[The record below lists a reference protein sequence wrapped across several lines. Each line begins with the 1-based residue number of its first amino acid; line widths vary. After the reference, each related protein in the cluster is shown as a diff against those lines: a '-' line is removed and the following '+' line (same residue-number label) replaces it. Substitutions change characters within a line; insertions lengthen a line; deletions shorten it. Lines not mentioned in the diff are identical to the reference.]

1 MSFDPTLL
9 MEITLVGTVV
19 LLIGYF
25 IDKSVYISP
34 SKIFEFLTIL
44 IFVAIST
51 ILLLLIISSIWL
63 LYTTTL

>member
-9 MEITLVGTVV
+9 MEITLVSTVV

-25 IDKSVYISP
+25 TDKIVYISP
-34 SKIFEFLTIL
+34 SKIFGFLITL
-44 IFVAIST
+44 IFVTIST

>member
-9 MEITLVGTVV
+9 IGITLVSTVV

-25 IDKSVYISP
+25 TDKIVYISP
-34 SKIFEFLTIL
+34 SKIFGFLITL
-44 IFVAIST
+44 IFVTIST

>member
-1 MSFDPTLL
+1 MSLDPTLL
-9 MEITLVGTVV
+9 MGITLVSTVV
-19 LLIGYF
+19 LIIGYF
-25 IDKSVYISP
+25 TDKFVYISP
-34 SKIFEFLTIL
+34 SKIFGFLTIL

>member
-1 MSFDPTLL
+1 MSFDPTIL
-9 MEITLVGTVV
+9 MGITLVSTIV

-25 IDKSVYISP
+25 IDKHVYISP
-34 SKIFEFLTIL
+34 LKIFEFLTIL
-44 IFVAIST
+44 IFVTIST